1 MQTHHS
7 PRGVVMDIAAFKVS
21 LSVGTDIDATALR
34 AARGQGQAPSIGAVV
49 KAQGK
54 FKMEELS
61 EKVQNA
67 SPHMLRR
74 QNHDRAQQA
83 VKFQGDGCKFKMQM
97 HLSGVGMDIAA
108 FKVSHSAVTDID
120 ATAL

>member
-1 MQTHHS
+1 MYCSHLLS
-7 PRGVVMDIAAFKVS
+7 AA
-21 LSVGTDIDATALR
+21 SVFNCRWLYYTQEDAN
-34 AARGQGQAPSIGAVV
+34 GMYE
-49 KAQGK
+49 AQGK

-67 SPHMLRR
+67 STHML

-108 FKVSHSAVTDID
+108 FKVSPPP
-120 ATAL
+120 

>member
-1 MQTHHS
+1 
-7 PRGVVMDIAAFKVS
+7 MDIAAFKVS

-67 SPHMLRR
+67 STHML